1 MQVRGL
7 PLNPPMPGGE
17 HFEVGILREKLAVIR
32 VDAEASV
39 PEGGVTA
46 VSSGISA
53 PSVTAT
59 WPAEGSAELT
69 GGR

>member
-1 MQVRGL
+1 M
-7 PLNPPMPGGE
+7 
-17 HFEVGILREKLAVIR
+17 R

-46 VSSGISA
+46 VSPGIPA

-59 WPAEGSAELT
+59 WPAEDSADLT